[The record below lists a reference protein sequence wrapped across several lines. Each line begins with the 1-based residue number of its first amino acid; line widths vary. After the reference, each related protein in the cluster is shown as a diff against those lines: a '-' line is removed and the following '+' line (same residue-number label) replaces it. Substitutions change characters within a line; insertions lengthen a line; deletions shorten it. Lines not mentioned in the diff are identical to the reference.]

1 MPKVA
6 SAPPTKSS
14 TSTIRTIFTMGLVP
28 WRTGGS
34 GETGASGETG
44 GWTEGAA
51 GGTFACGT
59 LAPQAPQKADVPF
72 NGLPQ
77 LPQNLAMVL
86 LYPVLGFGASL
97 DLVCQREYANR
108 AVSQSKVVP
117 NFPGATE

>member
-1 MPKVA
+1 
-6 SAPPTKSS
+6 
-14 TSTIRTIFTMGLVP
+14 MGLVP

-34 GETGASGETG
+34 GETG
-44 GWTEGAA
+44 GWTVGAA
-51 GGTFACGT
+51 GGTFACRT
-59 LAPQAPQKADVPF
+59 LEPQAPQKADVSF

-108 AVSQSKVVP
+108 AVSQSKVAP
-117 NFPGATE
+117 NLAGVTDLGKLSLKW